1 MKKDDVISRP
11 GSKPDRMLKKKK
23 EEELTRHFFFFKLS
37 LSFSLEFV

>member
-11 GSKPDRMLKKKK
+11 GSKPDRMLKKK

>member
-11 GSKPDRMLKKKK
+11 GSKPDRMLKKK
-23 EEELTRHFFFFKLS
+23 EEELTRHFFLKLS